1 MTAVNFVTFLFSLL
15 AVDMHYTLRRSTI
28 GEGATTTGILPKWLH
43 RILHPFEPYDT
54 YYRTKQR
61 KLMRM
66 EAEDAFRL
74 RNRTLIVMAVSVI
87 GAVTGALW
95 LGGRI
100 YDRWLAVAS

>member
-1 MTAVNFVTFLFSLL
+1 M
-15 AVDMHYTLRRSTI
+15 DEEY
-28 GEGATTTGILPKWLH
+28 GA
-43 RILHPFEPYDT
+43 
-54 YYRTKQR
+54 
-61 KLMRM
+61 
-66 EAEDAFRL
+66 AEDAFRL